1 MLMGPKFCPFL
12 QSYCK
17 GESCALF
24 VSSSPVS
31 PYACAIKLLA
41 VSAANPRELKAPP
54 SVIPVTVVK

>member
-1 MLMGPKFCPFL
+1 MYPKYCPFL
-12 QSYCK
+12 HAFCK

-24 VSSSPVS
+24 IANSPVS